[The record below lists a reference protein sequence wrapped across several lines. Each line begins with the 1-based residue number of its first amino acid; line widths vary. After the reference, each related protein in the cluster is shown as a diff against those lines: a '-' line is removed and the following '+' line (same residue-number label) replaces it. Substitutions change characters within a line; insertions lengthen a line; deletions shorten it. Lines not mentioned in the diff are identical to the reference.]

1 MAEHPAVAAP
11 HLTTS
16 EDRLLI
22 RGLRAYGHTGFFA
35 EEQQLGQWFE
45 VDLCLWLPL
54 AAAGR
59 SDALQDTLD
68 YGAVAQAVQE
78 LVEQARHRTIE
89 RLAAAICERVLAWEP
104 VRQVE
109 ITLTKLH
116 PPIPNFS
123 GQVAVTLRRGQPGAT
138 PTA

>member
-1 MAEHPAVAAP
+1 MADSMGSGTDPAD
-11 HLTTS
+11 HS
-16 EDRLLI
+16 DRLTI

-59 SDALQDTLD
+59 SDALEDSLD
-68 YGAVAQAVQE
+68 YGSVARAVQE
-78 LVEQARHRTIE
+78 LVEQARFRTIE
-89 RLAAAICERVLAWEP
+89 RLAAAISERVLAWPE

-109 ITLTKLH
+109 TTLTKLH
-116 PPIPNFS
+116 PPIPGFS
-123 GQVAVTLRRGQPGAT
+123 GQGAVTLRRGRGSDA
-138 PTA
+138 PTD